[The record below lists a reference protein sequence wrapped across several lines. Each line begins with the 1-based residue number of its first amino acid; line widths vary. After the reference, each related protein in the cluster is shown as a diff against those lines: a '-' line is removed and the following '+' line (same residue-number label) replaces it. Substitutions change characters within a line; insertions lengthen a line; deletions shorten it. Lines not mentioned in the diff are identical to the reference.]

1 MYRLLDPMLLSNL
14 TAMSI
19 DVALRGMQALAES
32 TVVMSDDD
40 IYIPGPL
47 KGVIVAIFVPIS
59 AIVTTLFWQLLASWR
74 DRAIRAEKLYDG
86 LLPVLSDS
94 TSTVEKLNTS
104 VTAMM
109 ETVREERRDA
119 RRRTT

>member
-14 TAMSI
+14 TAMST